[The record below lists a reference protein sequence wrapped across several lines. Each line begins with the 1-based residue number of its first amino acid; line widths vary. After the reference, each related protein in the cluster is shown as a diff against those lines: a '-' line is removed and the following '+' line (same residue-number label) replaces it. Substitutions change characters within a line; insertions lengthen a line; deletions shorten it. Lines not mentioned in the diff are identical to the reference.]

1 MDNLTINVG
10 QLQSVAS
17 VYANVS
23 KGLLEFNHRWASGHK
38 VGVTWDMTNLTSG
51 HINMTAVS
59 FFLAIAHRVKLFT
72 EQRQTIC
79 IDWHPKQ
86 FSFLADIGFFKISDE
101 YDLFDWPFEI
111 GGYEINTINP
121 NTKILAFDQIYSSP
135 NYNNAHEIAEW
146 KKVHREQYRREII
159 NRCESLL
166 SVGESY
172 LSRDLPL
179 IMSRTCAELVTN
191 SLLWGNSTSFLALQ
205 RSKKSI
211 SISVIDIGRGFRSS
225 LGQKNGLLDISASLL
240 DDISAIA
247 IGSVINQNDFG
258 LKRAI
263 STVIELGGT
272 ISITSNSGEI
282 HWASDNWNKHL
293 NILHNYNTEHAISSL
308 SSPLRKATPQDRAD
322 GFTRTWSN
330 SIRGTRI
337 EFNIPLREK
346 FY

>member
-1 MDNLTINVG
+1 MDNLTINIG

-23 KGLLEFNHRWASGHK
+23 KGLLEFNRRWASGHK
-38 VGVTWDMTNLTSG
+38 VSVTWDMTNLTSG
-51 HINMTAVS
+51 HINMTAAS
-59 FFLAIAHRVKLFT
+59 FFLAIAHRVRLFT
-72 EQRQTIC
+72 EQRQAIR

-86 FSFLADIGFFKISDE
+86 FSFLADIGFFKISNE

-135 NYNNAHEIAEW
+135 IYSDSHEVAEW

-166 SVGESY
+166 SVSESY
-172 LSRDLPL
+172 LGRDLPL

-225 LGQKNGLLDISASLL
+225 LGQKSDMLNINTSLL
-240 DDISAIA
+240 DDISSIA
-247 IGSVINQNDFG
+247 IGSIINQNDFG

-263 STVIELGGT
+263 STVIELDGT

-282 HWASDNWNKHL
+282 HWANDSWQKYLRFLYDY
-293 NILHNYNTEHAISSL
+293 NIESAISSL
-308 SSPLRKATPQDRAD
+308 PTPIKKSTSQDREN
-322 GFTRTWSN
+322 GYTRTWNN